1 MREKKLK
8 SLDHVIMAALLL
20 AVPTAW
26 LLCRIFRRKRS
37 GIALIRPGGMGDLI
51 CLEMAMKHAP
61 IASSEITYFIDAR
74 SAAWASYRQL
84 RAVRYDI
91 KTIYV
96 LLKNAGRF
104 KSIVVSE
111 QLFGSAAAFG
121 LLLAGGE
128 RSRVYGFSTQ
138 RGRIALGKTIDYSP
152 IEQHEVSCFARL
164 LNLAA
169 GNHNP
174 AEVSEAE
181 LLRTRIYAAE
191 SNDLWV
197 SIAGRGVP
205 SRELS
210 LARFTEIIQNTAN
223 GRKIVVTA
231 QPSDTSYAEEL
242 VSALGDASL
251 FKGNFKDMCDSL
263 ARAEEVLT
271 IDGGMV
277 HVCSFFGVRTRV
289 LFTAGVQEKWR
300 PLAKNS
306 QIAVAPGHL
315 PCRPCTRFGQVPACP
330 IDYACKAFP
339 VDVFPRHAH

>member
-1 MREKKLK
+1 MLEKNLK
-8 SLDHVIMAALLL
+8 SLDRLIMAALLL
-20 AVPTAW
+20 AVPAAW
-26 LLCRIFRRKRS
+26 LLFRIFRRKKS
-37 GIALIRPGGMGDLI
+37 GVALVRPGGMGDLI
-51 CLEMAMKHAP
+51 CLEMAMEYAP
-61 IASSEITYFIDAR
+61 LNHSETTYFIDAR
-74 SAAWASYRQL
+74 SAAWAGYRGL
-84 RAVRYDI
+84 RAVRYDM

-96 LLKNAGRF
+96 LLKHAGRF
-104 KSIVVSE
+104 KTVVVSE

-138 RGRIALGKTIDYSP
+138 RGKIALGTTTHYSP
-152 IEQHEVSCFARL
+152 TKQHEVACFARL

-169 GNHNP
+169 GNHYP
-174 AEVSEAE
+174 AEIGGAE
-181 LLRTRIYAAE
+181 LLRPRLFTAE

-210 LARFTEIIQNTAN
+210 IARFTEIIKNAAN
-223 GRKIVVTA
+223 GRRIRITA
-231 QPSDTSYAEEL
+231 QPSDTSYAEQL
-242 VSALGDASL
+242 ISALGDASL

-263 ARAEEVLT
+263 ARADEVLT

-277 HVCSFFGVRTRV
+277 HVCSFFGVPTRV

-300 PLAKNS
+300 PLAKDS
-306 QIAVAPGHL
+306 EIAVVPGHL

-339 VDVFPRHAH
+339 ADIFSRHAH